1 MNTYYQPGQPYR
13 PGSPQQV
20 PALAGSVP
28 TAAVPQVDYHHP
40 YPTYQ
45 PDHRAWS
52 HPMSQAVSSAMPGLV
67 QPHESASYPLT
78 RYQPAVWAPD
88 FSQPYQPP
96 TWTTA
101 EVGRPRGRIPM
112 AAVFVGL
119 ALLLM
124 AGAVAVIVAVGRT
137 ATASPAAPQQPSAPG
152 AATSSVPTSS
162 APSAPRPFPAQPGVH
177 AGEHTGSQPSTTI
190 SPPAEPTT
198 APAEPTT
205 APTEPTT
212 APTEPTTDPNSA
224 TGPGRKEAERTADGF
239 VDALRRSD
247 FDRAA
252 SYICSAQAA
261 MFAAG
266 APALA
271 DQIQLTT
278 LEVSDVRVTG
288 TRAIMTMSY
297 EPIGEADP
305 VTETLWMT
313 VE

>member
-1 MNTYYQPGQPYR
+1 
-13 PGSPQQV
+13 
-20 PALAGSVP
+20 
-28 TAAVPQVDYHHP
+28 
-40 YPTYQ
+40 
-45 PDHRAWS
+45 
-52 HPMSQAVSSAMPGLV
+52 
-67 QPHESASYPLT
+67 
-78 RYQPAVWAPD
+78 
-88 FSQPYQPP
+88 
-96 TWTTA
+96 
-101 EVGRPRGRIPM
+101 M

-198 APAEPTT
+198 APA
-205 APTEPTT
+205 EPTT

-305 VTETLWMT
+305 VTETLRMT
-313 VE
+313 VEDDAWKICS